1 MINVNIPPSN
11 AGQLPTFS
19 AAGTGYCNLPMPI
32 FDKCSNITINF
43 NLRNW
48 PDNLWKKSVIVF
60 VDWKHIFIFLGIF
73 YLKKM
78 NTLEK

>member
-32 FDKCSNITINF
+32 FDK
-43 NLRNW
+43 
-48 PDNLWKKSVIVF
+48 
-60 VDWKHIFIFLGIF
+60 
-73 YLKKM
+73 
-78 NTLEK
+78 